1 MSKTTKTMKPAQ
13 LGCLTIW
20 PPTKGYIT
28 LAWSV
33 SSGDSML
40 GPAYGVAELMRL
52 SLADFFADH
61 GCKNLVFVSW
71 WKGWLTVRAEHAPA
85 AQALLQYWL
94 RPACTWPGADRN
106 WYNREI
112 GHLAELTPPPP
123 EHKIPPSRELDMAE
137 RLRWLDDVLFF
148 SAVEL
153 EDPRF
158 IRAMAAIESN
168 WPEPVHDLARFL
180 PPRPNTMN

>member
-1 MSKTTKTMKPAQ
+1 MNKPKIKPTQ
-13 LGCLTIW
+13 LGCLSIW

-33 SSGDSML
+33 PNCDRLL
-40 GPAYGVAELMRL
+40 GPARSVDELMRL

-85 AQALLQYWL
+85 AQALLQHWL
-94 RPACTWPGADRN
+94 RLACTWPGAGRDWRDR
-106 WYNREI
+106 E
-112 GHLAELTPPPP
+112 HPLVEFAPPPP
-123 EHKIPPSRELDMAE
+123 KQKIPPSRELDMAE

-158 IRAMAAIESN
+158 TRTMAEIVSN
-168 WPEPVHDLARFL
+168 WPEQVHDLARFL
-180 PPRPNTMN
+180 PPTPRPNTMN